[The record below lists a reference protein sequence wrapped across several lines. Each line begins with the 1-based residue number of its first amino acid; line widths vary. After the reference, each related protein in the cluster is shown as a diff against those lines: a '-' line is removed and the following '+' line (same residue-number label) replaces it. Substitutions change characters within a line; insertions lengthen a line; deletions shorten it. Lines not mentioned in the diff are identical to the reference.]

1 MSVRGTWCY
10 LFFLLVLSQADLFCE
25 LKHTLGFVNLW
36 MNEPSIS
43 VQEETGYFTELRFKE
58 YFVDFAL
65 KSIFLRDW
73 WIVLTKADGRRD
85 RGA

>member
-1 MSVRGTWCY
+1 
-10 LFFLLVLSQADLFCE
+10 
-25 LKHTLGFVNLW
+25 